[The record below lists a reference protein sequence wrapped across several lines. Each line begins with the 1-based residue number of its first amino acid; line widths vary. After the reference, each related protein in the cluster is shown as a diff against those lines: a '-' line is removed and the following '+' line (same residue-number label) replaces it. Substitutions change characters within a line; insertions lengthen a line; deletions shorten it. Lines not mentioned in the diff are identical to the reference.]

1 MQSEKRNLM
10 KKVQENEDY
19 QMNIKYYEQKCESYE
34 LKLDERDTI
43 ITRLKAKLAQ
53 TETDFNRLEYEYQKL
68 KNSTKTR

>member
-1 MQSEKRNLM
+1 M

>member
-1 MQSEKRNLM
+1 M

-68 KNSTKTR
+68 KNSSKSK